1 MPGDLGRVVFKFA
14 PRFIALVLDF
24 MEELIELLRPPA
36 SGRYGKNKI
45 PERKQCVQLG
55 WGIDG
60 RDQYVFV
67 VGKHFLVRNTEEGN

>member
-36 SGRYGKNKI
+36 SGRYGK
-45 PERKQCVQLG
+45 KQNTRTEAVCSVGLG
-55 WGIDG
+55 
-60 RDQYVFV
+60 Y
-67 VGKHFLVRNTEEGN
+67 